1 MSPRLL
7 LLRMLR
13 RWHAR
18 IGFAAMLFFLIL
30 AVTGLVLNHGHGLGL
45 DGRFVHAEWL
55 ARWYGIKSE
64 PPNQGF
70 RSGRHAVIAANSRW
84 LLDGKISGEKLPQ
97 PLGLV
102 ELTDI
107 FVVASEAA
115 LYVFRE
121 DGELVEK
128 LGPGALP
135 GSPVRAIGSSALGIV
150 IRTASGI
157 FASADALSW
166 RPASQRSVRW
176 SVPAELS
183 ISERRAYEEAL
194 APGISV
200 QQLLL
205 DLHSGRFAG
214 RYGPL
219 VVDLLA
225 LLLAVLSLTGAWLF
239 LVPRM
244 HRGRH

>member
-7 LLRMLR
+7 LLRLLR

-18 IGFAAMLFFLIL
+18 IGFAALLFFLIL
-30 AVTGLVLNHGHGLGL
+30 AVTGLALNHGQSLGL

-64 PPNQGF
+64 PPRRVF
-70 RSGRHAVIAANSRW
+70 RSGHHVLTAANGRW

-97 PLGLV
+97 AVGLV
-102 ELTDI
+102 ELADV
-107 FVVASEAA
+107 FVVASDTA
-115 LYVFRE
+115 LHVYRE
-121 DGELVEK
+121 NGELIEK
-128 LGPGALP
+128 VGPGALP
-135 GSPVRAIGSSALGIV
+135 GAPVRAIGSNARRIV
-150 IRTASGI
+150 LRTASGV

-166 RPASQRSVRW
+166 RPASERSVRW

-183 ISERRAYEEAL
+183 ISEQQAYEEAL

-200 QQLLL
+200 EQLLL

-219 VVDLLA
+219 AVDLLA
-225 LLLAVLSLTGAWLF
+225 LLLVTLSLTGAWLF

>member
-7 LLRMLR
+7 LLRLLR

-30 AVTGLVLNHGHGLGL
+30 AVTGLALNHGADLGL

-55 ARWYGIKSE
+55 ARWYGMKSE
-64 PPNQGF
+64 PPRQVF
-70 RSGRHAVIAANSRW
+70 RSGHHVLTGANGRW
-84 LLDGKISGEKLPQ
+84 LLDGRISGEKLPQ
-97 PLGLV
+97 PIGLV
-102 ELTDI
+102 ELADI
-107 FVVASEAA
+107 FVVASDAA
-115 LYVFRE
+115 LYVYRE
-121 DGELVEK
+121 NGELVEK

-135 GSPVRAIGSSALGIV
+135 GSPVQAIGSSARRIAL
-150 IRTASGI
+150 RTASGV
-157 FASADALSW
+157 FASADALTW
-166 RPASQRSVRW
+166 HPASERSVRW

-183 ISERRAYEEAL
+183 ISEQRAYGEAL
-194 APGISV
+194 TPGISV
-200 QQLLL
+200 ERLLL

-225 LLLAVLSLTGAWLF
+225 LLLAILSLTGAWLF

>member
-1 MSPRLL
+1 MSPRLI
-7 LLRMLR
+7 LLRLLR

-18 IGFAAMLFFLIL
+18 IGFAAMLFFMVL
-30 AVTGLVLNHGHGLGL
+30 AATGLALNHGRDLGL

-64 PPNQGF
+64 PPRHAF
-70 RSGRHAVIAANSRW
+70 RSGRHVLIAANGRW
-84 LLDGKISGEKLPQ
+84 LLDGRISGEKLPQ
-97 PLGLV
+97 PVGLV
-102 ELTDI
+102 ELAEI
-107 FVVASEAA
+107 FVAASDAA
-115 LYVFRE
+115 LYVYRGN
-121 DGELVEK
+121 GELIEK

-135 GSPVRAIGSSALGIV
+135 GSPVRAIGSSARRIYL
-150 IRTASGI
+150 RTASGI

-166 RPASQRSVRW
+166 RPAPERSVSW
-176 SVPAELS
+176 SAPADLS
-183 ISERRAYEEAL
+183 ISEQRACEEAL

-200 QQLLL
+200 EQLLL

-214 RYGPL
+214 RYGPM

-225 LLLAVLSLTGAWLF
+225 LLLAILSLTGAWLF

-244 HRGRH
+244 RRGRH

>member
-7 LLRMLR
+7 LLRLLR

-30 AVTGLVLNHGHGLGL
+30 AATGLALNHGAGLGL

-64 PPNQGF
+64 PPRHAF
-70 RSGRHAVIAANSRW
+70 RSGRHVLTAANGRW
-84 LLDGKISGEKLPQ
+84 LLDGRVSGEKLPQ
-97 PLGLV
+97 PIGLV
-102 ELTDI
+102 ELANI
-107 FVVASEAA
+107 FVVASDAA
-115 LYVFRE
+115 LYVYRE
-121 DGELVEK
+121 NGELIEK

-135 GSPVRAIGSSALGIV
+135 GSPVQAIGSSARRMVL
-150 IRTASGI
+150 RTASGV

-166 RPASQRSVRW
+166 RPASERSVRW

-183 ISERRAYEEAL
+183 ISEQQAYEEAL

-200 QQLLL
+200 EQLLL

-219 VVDLLA
+219 AVDLLA
-225 LLLAVLSLTGAWLF
+225 LLLVTLSLTGAWLF

>member
-1 MSPRLL
+1 M
-7 LLRMLR
+7 LLRLFLLRLLR

-30 AVTGLVLNHGHGLGL
+30 IVTGLVLNHGHGLGL

-64 PPNQGF
+64 PPRQVF
-70 RSGRHAVIAANSRW
+70 RSGHHGLIAANGRW

-97 PLGLV
+97 PVGLA
-102 ELTDI
+102 EFADI
-107 FVVASEAA
+107 FVVASDAA
-115 LYVFRE
+115 LYVYRE
-121 DGELVEK
+121 NGELIEK

-135 GSPVRAIGSSALGIV
+135 GSPVRAIGSSARGIV
-150 IRTASGI
+150 LRTASGI

-166 RPASQRSVRW
+166 RPARQRSVHW
-176 SVPAELS
+176 SAPAELS
-183 ISERRAYEEAL
+183 TSERQAYEEAL
-194 APGISV
+194 TPGVSV

-225 LLLAVLSLTGAWLF
+225 LLLAILSLTGAWLF

>member
-7 LLRMLR
+7 LLRLLR

-30 AVTGLVLNHGHGLGL
+30 AVSGLALNHGQGLGL

-64 PPNQGF
+64 PPRQVF
-70 RSGRHAVIAANSRW
+70 RSGRHVLIAANGRW
-84 LLDGKISGEKLPQ
+84 LLDGKISGEKSPQ
-97 PLGLV
+97 PVGLV
-102 ELTDI
+102 ELADI
-107 FVVASEAA
+107 FVVASEAT
-115 LYVFRE
+115 LYVYRE
-121 DGELVEK
+121 NGELIER

-135 GSPVRAIGSSALGIV
+135 GSPVRAIGSGAAGIV
-150 IRTASGI
+150 LRTPSGI

-166 RPASQRSVRW
+166 RPAPQQSVSW
-176 SVPAELS
+176 SAPVELPV
-183 ISERRAYEEAL
+183 SERRAYEEAL

-225 LLLAVLSLTGAWLF
+225 LLLAILSLTGAWLF

-244 HRGRH
+244 RGRH